1 MIRNLLELYQSGETR
16 KRLGELHDLVQPV
29 VEEIAGTLGYSRAF
43 VALADGEHGRIL
55 GAVGVNVPEP
65 LIERLSETSTD
76 PPGPFI
82 QALWDSRPLRVDDAL
97 RDPRIPEHTRPPY
110 ADLGLISFAV
120 IPLVAASCVL
130 VVSKEGPVTEADVNN
145 LVVYAGRIMTSLAAR
160 MEAQR
165 LWQSGE
171 DHAIQ
176 EEWLWW
182 GINSVPDPIVLVDE
196 QNEVLLH
203 NTTAERLFTTQ
214 PDDSAGKRRAI
225 ELNNFLLSAAISS
238 QTLDQGAALSRELA
252 LVDPIEGDELLYEM
266 ITQAATNLRTG
277 ERGIVAVLKNVT
289 DLRRAAEEVRR
300 TLSELQAAGDEARK
314 ERDRLNLILEN
325 AANPIVVTDPDG
337 QIQLMNQP
345 AERLLQVSDAPL
357 TENAPSTYRVNTKL
371 SSFLSQ
377 LGLDPDPIRR
387 GEIELS
393 DPETGEML
401 TMSITA
407 TEMRDELGTVTG
419 AVSVLHDLTKIREL
433 ERRTLEQQLFESEKQ
448 AALGRLA
455 ATVAHEINNPL
466 EAILNS
472 LYLVL
477 SKTPAD
483 DANRRFLDI
492 ASRETKR
499 VSSIIRQMLGFY
511 RPGAATV
518 PVNANSI
525 LEETLALLER
535 ELRVHHIAVN
545 LSLDPRL
552 PVASASPDQLKQVF
566 MNLVLN
572 AQEAMP
578 DGGTLSVTSRVSK
591 DTDSD
596 FLAGRYVLIQF
607 RDSGTGIP
615 EESLQHIFEPFYST
629 KRAAR
634 GTGLGLWVS
643 QGIIQNFGGQ
653 IKVRSRIGR
662 GTTFTV
668 ALLPEAKDES

>member
-1 MIRNLLELYQSGETR
+1 MMRNLLDLYQGGEIR
-16 KRLGELHDLVQPV
+16 KRLSDVHELVQPV
-29 VEEIAGTLGYSRAF
+29 VEEIAGTLGYNRAF

-55 GAVGVNVPEP
+55 GAVGVNVPEA
-65 LIERLSETSTD
+65 LIERLSEVSTE
-76 PPGPFI
+76 PPGPFL
-82 QALWDSRPLRVDDAL
+82 QALYDSRPLRVDDAL
-97 RDPRIPEHTRPPY
+97 RDSRIPEFTRAPY
-110 ADLGLISFAV
+110 AELDLISFAV

-130 VVSKEGPVTEADVNN
+130 VVSKDRPVTEADVNN
-145 LVVYAGRIMTSLAAR
+145 LVVYAGRIMTALAAR

-182 GINSVPDPIVLVDE
+182 ALNSVPDPIVLMDE
-196 QNEVLLH
+196 QNEVLLY
-203 NTTAERLFTTQ
+203 NGTAERLFKTQ

-238 QTLDQGAALSRELA
+238 QTLDQGSALARELA

-266 ITQAATNLRTG
+266 ITRPATNLRTG
-277 ERGIVAVLKNVT
+277 DRGIVAVLKNVT
-289 DLRRAAEEVRR
+289 DLRRAADEVRR
-300 TLSELQAAGDEARK
+300 TLTELQAAGDEARR
-314 ERDRLNLILEN
+314 ESDRLNLILEN
-325 AANPIVVTDPDG
+325 VANPIVVTDPDG
-337 QIQLMNQP
+337 QILLMNQP

-357 TENAPSTYRVNTKL
+357 TERAPSTYRANTKL
-371 SSFLSQ
+371 SSFISQ

-387 GEIELS
+387 GEIELI
-393 DPETGEML
+393 DPDTGEAL
-401 TMSITA
+401 TLSVTA
-407 TEMRDELGTVTG
+407 TEIRDGLGTVTG
-419 AVSVLHDLTKIREL
+419 VVSVLHDLTKIREL
-433 ERRTLEQQLFESEKQ
+433 ERRTMEQQLFESEKQ

-477 SKTPAD
+477 SKTPAED
-483 DANRRFLDI
+483 PNRRFLDI

-499 VSSIIRQMLGFY
+499 VSAIIRQMLGFY
-511 RPGAATV
+511 RPGASTV
-518 PVNANSI
+518 PVDVNGV
-525 LEETLALLER
+525 LEETLGLLER
-535 ELRVHHIAVN
+535 ELRVHHIAVETN
-545 LSLDPRL
+545 LDRL
-552 PVASASPDQLKQVF
+552 VPPASASPDQLKQVF

-572 AQEAMP
+572 AEEAMP
-578 DGGTLSVTSRVSK
+578 DGGTLSVTSRTSK
-591 DTDSD
+591 DTDRD
-596 FLAGRYVLIQF
+596 FLAGRYVLVQF

-615 EESLQHIFEPFYST
+615 EENLQHIFEPFYST
-629 KRAAR
+629 KRDAR

-643 QGIIQNFGGQ
+643 LGIVQNFGGQ

-668 ALLPEAKDES
+668 ALVPEASHGS